1 MTTYEYK
8 TVKVDRG
15 RKAHDAAMNRYAAD
29 GWEMVNVRD
38 AWQKHVT
45 VTLRRDL
52 SHPKANQPKTPGLLA
67 LIFGALTRNRTAK

>member
-1 MTTYEYK
+1 MTTYEYQ
-8 TVKVDRG
+8 TVKVNRG
-15 RKAHDAAMNRYAAD
+15 RKSYDATMNAYAAD

-45 VTLRRDL
+45 VTLRRDT
-52 SHPKANQPKTPGLLA
+52 SHPAALRPKAPTLLG